1 MTVMLPGRAPATD
14 AELIRSFHDRIRSLE
29 QARTLRVGPW
39 VLATDALTGNLVAS
53 RPGQTV
59 VIDGEGATT
68 EIAPQALN
76 LSKLSNYVTTQQLDD
91 ALAGVGGGGLP
102 DLGEIAE
109 SLWSSL
115 YEQLTGLLNPTNAL
129 AALANFFKLEL
140 GAPITSDRLP
150 LIPLSHIRNVNP
162 NLLVDGSFDDE
173 RTLLGFPDWDYD
185 EADGKSRP
193 GCAYTMADGTT
204 HVLRSNVIEVGT
216 DDKIDFEVWTKWI
229 DLTMSGSLPIKL
241 SVASYQKA
249 AVPGGQPTLIGGG
262 PVVLAQGGATGS
274 SAGWVKLS
282 ATNWAPPAGADFILL
297 ELTVAATATSGAVKF
312 DDGVV
317 RKTGSL
323 PQGYV
328 DGLVSALSQ
337 INAKIQEIL
346 NKAWDAVFGDEEGII
361 DRTADEL
368 ALALKNIPAVNV
380 VGVGAANMVDTIT
393 DILDNVWRGFTRQG
407 GGGKSIADVA
417 NAATNTSETADTGL
431 EVGEWNNAVLGI
443 RDNTPLGMGTD
454 PTAVSMFDRPQA
466 TAAGGD
472 LPLLNVTSAAVP
484 LAFWTATNDAKR
496 GSIQWIGR
504 GFTNVTAL
512 YLDFYAVNKETQAV
526 TLLHTSPDQVPKL
539 TANWQNL
546 RYDMDTPLRV
556 DTAHGDVLA
565 VGFRVQ
571 GTGTHQVAG
580 RYDSATWPADATA
593 IPRRPSAQRVGV
605 GNTTLGALT
614 WAGDTPWIALGIV
627 EGDVAPP
634 YFAPRTQSFD
644 IAGAWSYVIPSWAK
658 YVDVIKL
665 GGGGGGAGG
674 NGGVGI
680 AGEGGDAGQW
690 HAETLERGVHFP
702 TAGATIGGTVSAGG
716 NGGARESNGSAAAPT
731 TRNAIAGGTGASQAN
746 GGAGGTGEGTDGDY
760 IYGDTPGNFVYN
772 GTTYV
777 GGGRAQGGNGDGK
790 PGSPAGGGGGGGQ
803 GGFYTVAWPGG
814 KGARGQVWVVARQ
827 A

>member
-1 MTVMLPGRAPATD
+1 MTIALPGRAPAND
-14 AELIRSFHDRIRSLE
+14 QELIRSFHDRIRALE
-29 QARTLRVGPW
+29 HARTLRVGPW

-59 VIDGEGATT
+59 LIDGEGAT
-68 EIAPQALN
+68 EVEPQSIN
-76 LSKLSNYVTTQQLDD
+76 LSKLSNYVTTSQLDD
-91 ALAGVGGGGLP
+91 ALAGIGGGGLP

-193 GCAYTMADGTT
+193 GCAYTIADGST

-312 DDGVV
+312 DDGIV

-328 DGLVSALSQ
+328 DGLVSALAQ
-337 INAKIQEIL
+337 INARIQEIL
-346 NKAWDAVFGDEEGII
+346 NKAWDAVFGDDEGII

-368 ALALKNIPAVNV
+368 ALALKNIPGANV
-380 VGVGAANMVDTIT
+380 VGVGAATMVDTIT

-407 GGGKSIADVA
+407 GSGKSIADVA
-417 NAATNTSETADTGL
+417 NAATNAADTADTGL
-431 EVGEWNNAVLGI
+431 EVGEWNNAVIGI

-466 TAAGGD
+466 SPSTGD
-472 LPLLNVTSAAVP
+472 LPFISVTSAAVP
-484 LAFWTATNDAKR
+484 LAFWVSPNDAKR
-496 GSIQWIGR
+496 GSIQWVGR
-504 GFTNVTAL
+504 GLTNVTAL
-512 YLDFYAVNKETQAV
+512 YLDFYAVNKETQTV
-526 TLLHTSPDQVPKL
+526 TLLHSSPDQVPKL

-546 RYDMDTPLRV
+546 RYDMATPLRV
-556 DTAHGDVLA
+556 DTAHGDLLA
-565 VGFRVQ
+565 VGFRVT
-571 GTGTHQVAG
+571 GTGSHQVAA
-580 RYDSATWPADATA
+580 RLDNATWPADAAA

-614 WAGDTPWIALGIV
+614 WSGDTPWIALGIV

-634 YFAPRTQSFD
+634 YFAPRTQQ
-644 IAGAWSYVIPSWAK
+644 IGAAGAWAYEIPTWANF
-658 YVDVIKL
+658 VDVIKL
-665 GGGGGGAGG
+665 GDGGGGAGG

-690 HAETLERGVHFP
+690 HAETLQRGVHFP
-702 TAGATIGGTVSAGG
+702 SAGATLTGLIGAGG
-716 NGGARESNGSAAAPT
+716 NAGARESNGGNGSGT
-731 TRNAIAGGTGASQAN
+731 TRAAIAGGAAATLAA
-746 GGAGGTGEGTDGDY
+746 GGGGGTGEGTDGDY
-760 IYGDTPGNFVYN
+760 IYGDSPGNFVYR
-772 GTTYV
+772 GVTYF
-777 GGGRAQGGNGDGK
+777 GGSRAVGGNGNGAAGQ
-790 PGSPAGGGGGGGQ
+790 PPGGGGGGGQ

-814 KGARGQVWVVARQ
+814 KGGRGDVWIVARQ
-827 A
+827 S